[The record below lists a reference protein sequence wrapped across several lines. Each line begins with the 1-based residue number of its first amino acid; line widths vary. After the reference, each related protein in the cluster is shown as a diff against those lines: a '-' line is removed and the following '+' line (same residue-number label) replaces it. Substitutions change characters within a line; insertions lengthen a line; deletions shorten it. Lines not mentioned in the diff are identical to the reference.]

1 MSLNFLDLVT
11 WTVIVI
17 LGISLYALLTMR
29 NLIRLVV
36 ALQLL
41 VKGVIIFIILAGN
54 LTGQIGLSQSMA
66 ITVIVADTITA
77 VLGMAL
83 AVQIRLKKKTL
94 DTNEISELKG

>member
-11 WTVIVI
+11 ITVIVI
-17 LGISLYALLTMR
+17 FGISLYALLTMR

-66 ITVIVADTITA
+66 LTVIVADTITA